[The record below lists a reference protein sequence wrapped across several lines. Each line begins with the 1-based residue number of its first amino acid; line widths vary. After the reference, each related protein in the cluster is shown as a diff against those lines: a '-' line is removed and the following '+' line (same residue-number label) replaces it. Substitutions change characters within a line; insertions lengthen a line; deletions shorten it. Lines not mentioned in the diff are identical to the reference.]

1 MDLLPTVREN
11 SKSLNPLNRS
21 VYNTQSLPATYLQCT
36 AAQCTIDIFE
46 CVCCAWFIC
55 HDAIQSFSAVIQYS
69 HSVQSF
75 NTVIQYSHSVQ
86 SFNTVIQCSYSIQS
100 FNTVIQCS
108 HSVQSFNTVIQCSP
122 QLSYYRFEFD
132 PMPVHVKFVL
142 EKSTLGKVFVAI
154 FLLSPESNIHVS
166 ITDATQS
173 QQLTAFLNK
182 TKQTT

>member
-11 SKSLNPLNRS
+11 SKSLNPLKRN
-21 VYNTQSLPATYLQCT
+21 VYNTQSLPATYRQCT

-75 NTVIQYSHSVQ
+75 NTVIQY
-86 SFNTVIQCSYSIQS
+86 
-100 FNTVIQCS
+100 S